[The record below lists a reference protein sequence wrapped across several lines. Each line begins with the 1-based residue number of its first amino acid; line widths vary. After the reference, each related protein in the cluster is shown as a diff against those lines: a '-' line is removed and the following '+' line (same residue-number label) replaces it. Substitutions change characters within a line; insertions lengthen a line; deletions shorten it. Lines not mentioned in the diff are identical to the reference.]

1 MAGTLIIGAS
11 QAGVQLAAEL
21 RDLGYD
27 EPITLVGEESHRPY
41 QRPPLSKRWLKS
53 ELVPG
58 DVILRTREW
67 FDSQDIELV
76 SSDRVSWIHRDAG
89 ADDGVGTAGGV
100 GTAITQGGRRFEFDR
115 LALTTGSSVRR
126 LTVPGTDFH
135 AVHYLRDGDDAIR
148 LEHALHDPAN
158 RRLVVIGGG
167 FIGLEIAAVARTM
180 DKEVTVLEAGS
191 RLVGRVVSEE
201 TSAFYLGAH
210 QRRGTHVVL
219 DAQIT
224 RIVGS
229 PADAAGRRS
238 HVIGVE
244 LADGTLVPADLVVIG
259 IGVVPR
265 TELALQLGLRV
276 EGGIVVD
283 EHARTS
289 DGMTVAAGDCTVMPN
304 PYPLG
309 IQGPT
314 RIESVNNALE
324 QAKVAAATLVGE
336 PRSYRSVPWFWSD
349 QADLKLQI
357 AGLSSGFDQVVV
369 RGMPADERFTVLYYR
384 EGRLIAADCIN
395 QPAEFL
401 AIRGALGKGL
411 TIPAAVAADTT
422 IPLKQLVTEPIAV

>member
-1 MAGTLIIGAS
+1 MAGTLIVGAS

-21 RDLGYD
+21 RELGWD
-27 EPITLVGEESHRPY
+27 EPITLIGEESHRPY

-58 DVILRTREW
+58 DVILRTHEW
-67 FDSQDIELV
+67 YAANGIEV
-76 SSDRVSWIHRDAG
+76 IANDRVTWIARDGDRGSA
-89 ADDGVGTAGGV
+89 V
-100 GTAITQGGRRFEFDR
+100 TQGGRRLEFDR
-115 LALTTGSSVRR
+115 LALTTGASVRR

-158 RRLVVIGGG
+158 RRLVIIGGG

-180 DKEVTVLEAGS
+180 DKEVTVLEAGP
-191 RLVGRVVSEE
+191 RLIGRAVSEE

-210 QRRGTHVVL
+210 QRRGTQVIL
-219 DAQIT
+219 NARIT
-224 RIVGS
+224 RIIGS
-229 PADAAGRRS
+229 PPDAAGRRS

-244 LADGTLVPADLVVIG
+244 LDDGTLVPADLVIIG
-259 IGVVPR
+259 IGVIPR

-276 EGGIVVD
+276 DGGIVVD
-283 EHARTS
+283 EHAIAS
-289 DGMTVAAGDCTVMPN
+289 DGRTVAAGDCAVMPN

-309 IQGPT
+309 IGGPT

-324 QAKVAAATLVGE
+324 QAKVAAASLIGQ
-336 PRSYRSVPWFWSD
+336 PRTYQSVPWFWSD

-357 AGLSSGFDQVVV
+357 AGLSTGFDQVIV
-369 RGMPADERFTVLYYR
+369 RGSPSEERFTVLYYR
-384 EGRLIAADCIN
+384 DGRLIAADCIN

-401 AIRGALGKGL
+401 AIRGALAKGL

-422 IPLKQLVTEPIAV
+422 IPLKQLVTEPIGV